1 MEDGSERRGT
11 LICNIPR
18 QIAYSRVKPT
28 YGTAVL
34 WLIANERLDW
44 INDPAPTFPDTVVM
58 VAELFGVSQLQI
70 LNDIKATLDT
80 AGK

>member
-1 MEDGSERRGT
+1 MS
-11 LICNIPR
+11 L
-18 QIAYSRVKPT
+18 KPT

-44 INDPAPTFPDTVVM
+44 IDDPVPTVPDTVVM
-58 VAELFGVSQLQI
+58 VSQLFGVSQLQI
-70 LNDIKATLDT
+70 LEDIKATLNT

>member
-1 MEDGSERRGT
+1 LVR
-11 LICNIPR
+11 
-18 QIAYSRVKPT
+18 SREVLSNPEMSLKPT

-44 INDPAPTFPDTVVM
+44 INDPKPMVPDTVVM
-58 VAELFGVSQLQI
+58 VSELFGVSQPQI
-70 LNDIKATLDT
+70 LEDIKATLDT

>member
-1 MEDGSERRGT
+1 LGLPCKTEMS
-11 LICNIPR
+11 L
-18 QIAYSRVKPT
+18 KPT

-44 INDPAPTFPDTVVM
+44 IDDPKPSFPDTVLM
-58 VAELFGVSQLQI
+58 VSDLFGVSQEQI
-70 LNDIKATLDT
+70 LRDIKATLNS

>member
-1 MEDGSERRGT
+1 MS
-11 LICNIPR
+11 L
-18 QIAYSRVKPT
+18 KPT

-44 INDPAPTFPDTVVM
+44 LDEPEPAFPDTVVM
-58 VAELFGVSQLQI
+58 VADLFGVSRLQI
-70 LNDIKATLDT
+70 LKDIKATLDT